1 MIAHK
6 GRKYICTWTCG
17 RSSAGTGH
25 CDAPLFTKGEIY
37 PCEKDEHLTADT
49 GEEIHLSE
57 NSMRFFKQYR
67 KPKEITPIQE
77 GILFP
82 DEDEMTRYGFISHME
97 SYIKK
102 LLQGDLR
109 AQPDEFLCKHGIDG
123 PKAIEILTKR
133 PQPDDENSAVL
144 VRTEKI
150 VPMEQ
155 SEEDMLAGKTPK
167 DKFVIKYRLP
177 RKDYTKKMRN
187 LYIDL
192 FENYHADNGAL
203 NEENANDYPELSK
216 VTKDKEV
223 FDDMKGDIQY
233 SFGKNGHGLSDELI
247 KLGEKI
253 KKLSKNNNVYMR
265 DAKLDACDDVYSISF
280 DVKPINEDGAAG
292 CAGATVAVNCNA
304 SAPVTPLFGKPIR
317 KQKKIYMT
325 EEQIDAIKEAVE
337 MDTAFGDFGYDAPA
351 FAKKGDP
358 SMDHKNMMAKSWP
371 GRKRNAKH

>member
-1 MIAHK
+1 MAAHK
-6 GRKYICTWTCG
+6 GRKYLCIWTCG
-17 RSSAGTGH
+17 RSSTGDGH
-25 CDAPLFTKGEIY
+25 ADTPLFTKGEIY
-37 PCEKDEHLTADT
+37 LCEKDGCLTSDN
-49 GEEIHLSE
+49 GENIHISD

-67 KPKEITPIQE
+67 KPKENTPIQE

-82 DEDEMTRYGFISHME
+82 DKDEMTRYGFISHME

-102 LLQGDLR
+102 LLQGDLK
-109 AQPDEFLCKHGIDG
+109 AQPDDFLCKHGING

-133 PQPDDENSAVL
+133 SQPDDENSAVL

-192 FENYHADNGAL
+192 FENYHADNSL
-203 NEENANDYPELSK
+203 
-216 VTKDKEV
+216 
-223 FDDMKGDIQY
+223 
-233 SFGKNGHGLSDELI
+233 
-247 KLGEKI
+247 
-253 KKLSKNNNVYMR
+253 
-265 DAKLDACDDVYSISF
+265 LD
-280 DVKPINEDGAAG
+280 EDGAAG
-292 CAGATVAVNCNA
+292 CAGATAAANCNA
-304 SAPVTPLFGKPIR
+304 TAPVTPLFGKPIR

-337 MDTAFGDFGYDAPA
+337 MNTAFGDFGYDAPA

-371 GRKRNAKH
+371 GRKKKNAEH